1 MVVISFFQRANTE
14 EKNKVL
20 MRKIKELNSQ
30 IEAGKGL
37 AQEIAQKDKVLTNL
51 LTSKEGRIRT
61 SRMWFEPDLE
71 GYSPGLF

>member
-1 MVVISFFQRANTE
+1 MDGDFLFQRANTE

-37 AQEIAQKDKVLTNL
+37 AQEIAQKDKVLEKNF
-51 LTSKEGRIRT
+51 KEG
-61 SRMWFEPDLE
+61 
-71 GYSPGLF
+71 